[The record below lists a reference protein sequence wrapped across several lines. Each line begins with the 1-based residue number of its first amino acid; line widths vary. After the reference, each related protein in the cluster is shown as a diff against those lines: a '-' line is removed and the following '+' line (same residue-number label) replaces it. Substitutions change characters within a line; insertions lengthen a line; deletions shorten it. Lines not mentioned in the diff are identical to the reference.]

1 MKYKSVMNREFAKS
15 DKNEQGAFWDKSINH
30 LGIWDKV
37 FVKVGDDAT
46 LADCNETLASRS
58 LSLFEVTKKDS
69 EELVVVK
76 LSDGKGQPKSEYNM
90 YRIDTN

>member
-1 MKYKSVMNREFAKS
+1 MNREFAKS

-37 FVKVGDDAT
+37 FVKVDDDAT
-46 LADCNETLASRS
+46 LASCNETLASRS
-58 LSLFEVTKKDS
+58 LSLFAVTKKDS
-69 EELVVVK
+69 DDLVVVE
-76 LSDGKGQPKSEYNM
+76 LSDGKGKPKSEYHM